1 MAVVSYDAQR
11 SMGEPVLEG
20 SDSAIA
26 LPIVYADQLHGVLYV
41 ETVKTSEFPQEEVL
55 FLGTLADLIS
65 GALHNAMAFQK
76 AQEQAITDG
85 LTGLKTH
92 RFFME
97 ALSAEW
103 KRSTRAGRSFSL
115 VLMDLDR
122 FKFVNDFYG
131 HLDGDLVL
139 QRVSHILEAN
149 CRRSDVVAR
158 YGGDEFVILMPET
171 DFAQSHQLAAKL
183 RSWICSDPVLREKNV
198 TSSFG
203 VATFPLNGST
213 PQELIQVADA
223 SMYLSKHQ
231 GGNAVST
238 ADQFNT
244 NDTKQWKRDVLDA
257 YLGVT
262 LKRLFTTGPD
272 AFVEI
277 YNRIEQFARS
287 FSETESVAKNRST
300 HEISEPAGEIAFEP
314 LPSNVMDTLTSLA
327 LAVDAKDQFTQG
339 HSHKVSSYA
348 VLIAE
353 AAGLS
358 GHEIEEIRL
367 GGILHDVGKVGIMES
382 ILNKNGPL
390 NPDEWE
396 AMKRHVEY
404 GAKLLEPLRG
414 TERVRE
420 MVIHHHEFFDGTGY
434 PEGLA
439 GGQIPIGARIIAI
452 ADAYDTITSD
462 RTYKKA
468 RSPEEAFLELDRC
481 GHAQFDP
488 ELVRLFIS
496 RLRVLPK
503 PLIVNPSLAPEP
515 EVFR

>member
-1 MAVVSYDAQR
+1 
-11 SMGEPVLEG
+11 
-20 SDSAIA
+20 
-26 LPIVYADQLHGVLYV
+26 
-41 ETVKTSEFPQEEVL
+41 
-55 FLGTLADLIS
+55 
-65 GALHNAMAFQK
+65 
-76 AQEQAITDG
+76 
-85 LTGLKTH
+85 
-92 RFFME
+92 ME

-131 HLDGDLVL
+131 HLDGDLIL
-139 QRVSHILEAN
+139 QRVARILEEN

-171 DFAQSHQLAAKL
+171 DTEQSHQIAAKL
-183 RSWICSDPVLREKNV
+183 RSWICMDPALRDKNV

-238 ADQFNT
+238 ADQFNP
-244 NDTKQWKRDVLDA
+244 DDSRKWKRDVLDA

-262 LKRLFTTGPD
+262 LKRLFATGPD

-277 YNRIEQFARS
+277 YSRIEQFARS
-287 FSETESVAKNRST
+287 LAETETGAEKSGTR
-300 HEISEPAGEIAFEP
+300 EGSESRGESSFEP
-314 LPSNVMDTLTSLA
+314 LPAIVMDTLTSLA

-339 HSHKVSSYA
+339 HSNKVSSYA

-353 AAGLS
+353 AIGLNAK
-358 GHEIEEIRL
+358 EIEAVRL
-367 GGILHDVGKVGIMES
+367 GAMLHDVGKVGIVES

-414 TERVRE
+414 TEAVRE
-420 MVIHHHEFFDGTGY
+420 MVAHHHEFFDGSGY
-434 PEGLA
+434 PKGLA
-439 GGQIPIGARIIAI
+439 GEQIPIGARIVAI
-452 ADAYDTITSD
+452 ADAFDTITSE

-468 RSPEEAFLELDRC
+468 RTAEEAFQELNRC
-481 GHAQFDP
+481 GNAQFDS
-488 ELVRLFIS
+488 ELVRTFIS
-496 RLRVLPK
+496 RLRELPN
-503 PLIVNPSLAPEP
+503 PLILSPTLAQEP